1 MEIRSRACAIAVVLT
16 LVLAACEAESSAD
29 IDLEVGRAHLAR
41 GEVDAARERL
51 ERAMA
56 AAPGEFAPAWNRA
69 LVDVVSGD
77 AEAAWQA
84 LDALRLARSTSSAQ
98 AALVGV
104 YMRTLSAR
112 YEVERPAEATRWA
125 ARHAALDPAGGAGDR
140 WVGLLVERAGTG
152 SAHVE
157 SLRDEFATALR
168 GPLGQKATRDARR
181 WADRLDPAA
190 PPARPRGAL
199 EVSADVDPDGP
210 RESLR
215 RAGARA
221 AIEAEGVTPD
231 AHRVAAAE
239 DAVLVERY
247 GVSRDV
253 VTGRVSIDGEVL
265 QRALK
270 AAAPTSTPE
279 R

>member
-1 MEIRSRACAIAVVLT
+1 MENRSRARAVALT
-16 LVLAACEAESSAD
+16 LALAACEAESSAD
-29 IDLEVGRAHLAR
+29 LDLEAGRAHLAR

-51 ERAMA
+51 ERAVA
-56 AAPGEFAPAWNRA
+56 AAPGEFEPAWSRA
-69 LVDVVSGD
+69 LVDVASGEV
-77 AEAAWQA
+77 EAAWHA
-84 LDALRLARSTSSAQ
+84 LEALRVARSTTAAQ

-104 YMRTLSAR
+104 YMQTLGAR

-125 ARHAALDPAGGAGDR
+125 ARLAALEPAGGAGDR
-140 WVGLLVERAGTG
+140 WVRLLVDRASTG

-157 SLRDEFATALR
+157 SLRDELATALR
-168 GPLGQKATRDARR
+168 GPLGQKAARDARR
-181 WADRLDPAA
+181 WSDRLEPAA
-190 PPARPRGAL
+190 PAARPRSAL

-221 AIEAEGVTPD
+221 ALEAEGVPPEP
-231 AHRVAAAE
+231 HRLAAAE

-247 GVSRDV
+247 GVKSDV
-253 VTGRVSIDGEVL
+253 VTGRVSIDGEL
-265 QRALK
+265 LARALR
-270 AAAPTSTPE
+270 AASPTSTPG